1 MTVKELTLNSPD
13 FPERLRHIATP
24 PKQLFILG
32 NDVNELLSR
41 PSVTVVGS
49 RKVSAYGKIV
59 TSNLV
64 GELARAGIVII
75 SGLAL
80 GVDSLAHQAA
90 LDAGGLTIA
99 VLPTGIEGVY
109 RTSRHNLAKQ
119 ILQQGGAFVSEYSA
133 SAIVQK
139 FNFVARNR
147 IASGLGD
154 ALLITEAA
162 EKSGTLHTANFALEQ
177 GKPVLAVPGNITSPT
192 SAGTNN
198 LIKTGATPV
207 TSAQDVFHALGL
219 EFGHQKRQAPHSAN
233 PHEQTLMDLL
243 FSGISDG
250 TELLDNSQL
259 EVSLFNQTLT
269 MLEIRGHIRPLGNN
283 RWGLQ

>member
-1 MTVKELTLNSPD
+1 MKIHKVTLSTSDVPD
-13 FPERLRHIATP
+13 KLRNIPSP

-32 NDVNELLSR
+32 SDVNELLQR
-41 PSVTVVGS
+41 PSITVVGS
-49 RKVSAYGKIV
+49 RKISAYGKTV
-59 TSNLV
+59 TAQLS
-64 GELARAGIVII
+64 GELAKAGLVII

-80 GVDSLAHQAA
+80 GVDSVAHQAA
-90 LDAGGLTIA
+90 LDTGGLTIA
-99 VLPTGIEGVY
+99 VLPCGLDTIY
-109 RTSRHNLAKQ
+109 PSAHRDLARQ
-119 ILQQGGAFVSEYSA
+119 ILAQGGALISEYPEGEPA
-133 SAIVQK
+133 YK
-139 FNFVARNR
+139 MHFVERNR

-219 EFGHQKRQAPHSAN
+219 DLSTAAKEAPRSSN
-233 PHEQTLMDLL
+233 QNEQILLDLL

-250 TELLDNSQL
+250 TELLYKSNMDI
-259 EVSLFNQTLT
+259 SLFNQTLT
-269 MLEIRGHIRPLGNN
+269 MLEIRGHLRPLGNN
-283 RWGLQ
+283 HWSLQ